1 MNENILIS
9 QGMSYEYLK
18 RLEEHSKL
26 YDFVSDKKSFLRSII
41 PYEQKLVLLNSSDP
55 YEVLNY
61 LDELDNKATR
71 KILNELTYDEI
82 KKVISLFNSE
92 DKKAFY
98 SHYSDLD
105 LVNQFIVHD
114 KNASEYIDDLTFNR
128 KVDLIDSSNSKTIEA
143 ASKVYETMSEEQQDI
158 VSDFV
163 TESSAVSTLSVVEAQ
178 AENNSIE
185 EVVEE
190 NNSLEQVENNQV
202 EQLINEAIEEKIEE
216 KLEEQVEEKL
226 EKEQQPELKEE
237 KIEIKP
243 EQKEEP
249 LINEQEVVQE
259 LEINDE
265 AETINLFQQEKQKNE
280 LSFINKIKNEL
291 ISKEETEPVI
301 ENSNQKVI

>member
-82 KKVISLFNSE
+82 KKVISLFSSE

-143 ASKVYETMSEEQQDI
+143 TSKVYETMSEEQQDI

-202 EQLINEAIEEKIEE
+202 EQLINEAIEE
-216 KLEEQVEEKL
+216 QVEEKL

-237 KIEIKP
+237 KIEIKL

-291 ISKEETEPVI
+291 ISKEVTEPVI

>member
-26 YDFVSDKKSFLRSII
+26 YDFVPDKKSFLRSII

-143 ASKVYETMSEEQQDI
+143 TSKVYETMSEEQQDI

-163 TESSAVSTLSVVEAQ
+163 TESSAVSNLSTVEAQ

-202 EQLINEAIEEKIEE
+202 EQLINETIEEKIEE

-259 LEINDE
+259 LEIDDE

-291 ISKEETEPVI
+291 ISKEVTEPVI